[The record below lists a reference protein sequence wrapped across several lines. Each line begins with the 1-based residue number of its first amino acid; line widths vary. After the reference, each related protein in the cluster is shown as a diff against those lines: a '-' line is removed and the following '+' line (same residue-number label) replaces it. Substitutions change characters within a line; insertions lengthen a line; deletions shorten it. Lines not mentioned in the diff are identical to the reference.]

1 MPEGYYFAMGD
12 NRDNSQDSRFWG
24 YVPRSAIIG
33 RAMFVYWSYDESAPR
48 SNAPFPFN
56 YLVDFFA
63 NTRWRRTSGP
73 PTRRWSRREAPHFLS
88 DYGRWASVRA
98 TRW

>member
-1 MPEGYYFAMGD
+1 MRRNDRTFIGDGKFIVPEGHYFAMGD

-33 RAMFVYWSYDESAPR
+33 RAMFVYWSYDESAR
-48 SNAPFPFN
+48 SSEAPFPFN

-63 NTRWRRTSGP
+63 NTRWRRTG
-73 PTRRWSRREAPHFLS
+73 TL
-88 DYGRWASVRA
+88 VK
-98 TRW
+98 